1 MNCRSAELEIQRAL
15 DAPLTL
21 RERERLDGHLAVCP
35 ACRQAW
41 EEYRGLS
48 RDAAEWASRP
58 ALTGTPPTEF
68 TAQVLA
74 RLKTRLPA
82 PVSFWP
88 RLGLAFAFFA
98 LLVAVSPF
106 VSIWLPPTPHW
117 NLDWR
122 TPSELWLAA
131 QSVLAVRWA
140 EMLLLPALCVNA
152 LFLYRV
158 RRKA

>member
-1 MNCRSAELEIQRAL
+1 MNCRFAELEIQRAL

-21 RERERLDGHLAVCP
+21 RERERLDEHLAACP
-35 ACRQAW
+35 ACLQAW

-58 ALTGTPPTEF
+58 ALTGTPPAEF

-74 RLKTRLPA
+74 RLKTRSQA
-82 PVSFWP
+82 PVPIWP
-88 RLGLAFAFFA
+88 RLGLVLAVFT

-106 VSIWLPPTPHW
+106 VSVWLPPVPHW
-117 NLDWR
+117 NLDWKA
-122 TPSELWLAA
+122 PSEFWLVA

-140 EMLLLPALCVNA
+140 EMLLLPALCVNV

>member
-15 DAPLTL
+15 DAPMTL
-21 RERERLDGHLAVCP
+21 HDRKHLDGHLAVCL

-41 EEYRGLS
+41 EEYRALS
-48 RDAAEWASRP
+48 RDSAEWAGRP
-58 ALTGTPPTEF
+58 ALIGTPPAEF

-74 RLKTRLPA
+74 RLKTRPHT
-82 PVSFWP
+82 PVPVWP
-88 RLGLAFAFFA
+88 RLSLAFAVFI

-106 VSIWLPPTPHW
+106 VSVWLPPVPHW

-140 EMLLLPALCVNA
+140 EIMLLPALCVNA